1 RAVSP
6 GLAYVLVDRSFH
18 LIDLTAPAPPDAVA
32 RRRRPADPAIA
43 APRLPPAPAPGASS
57 RWPPVA
63 LGSDRVPPPREFGE
77 EAAASLI
84 ARRWVEAQLASDCR
98 DVGLDGL
105 LCVSQP
111 LHNDC
116 TAALTR

>member
-1 RAVSP
+1 
-6 GLAYVLVDRSFH
+6 
-18 LIDLTAPAPPDAVA
+18 
-32 RRRRPADPAIA
+32 PAIA

-77 EAAASLI
+77 EAAAILI
-84 ARRWVEAQLASDCR
+84 ARRRVEAQLASDCR

-116 TAALTR
+116 TAALTRGLLVSSEPPAEALSWCARMCPKSAA